1 MQDRALDIRNHGLP
15 PRLCLGGITFKRT
28 QGPACDFSAIIGVPM
43 CGNVGIIPSKMP
55 SVGPAHEPRTSPG
68 VSQRL
73 QAFTPCVSRGVS
85 LSSLG
90 LLTSGASDT
99 AFARNLA
106 SCSLAEAQA
115 AVPHGPHQARLPH
128 RRRLNPRPNAP
139 SLSPFGA
146 VATEFSF
153 ISGFYLILSLR
164 SSVVR

>member
-1 MQDRALDIRNHGLP
+1 MDIRNHGLP

-55 SVGPAHEPRTSPG
+55 SVGPAHEPPASPG

-90 LLTSGASDT
+90 LLTGASDT